1 MELRQMKYFVTIAN
15 TRSYSD
21 AAKSLFVTQ
30 PTLSWNMQKLE
41 EELNVNLF
49 DKSDNDIKL
58 TKLGQVFYEESVKI
72 LENVDNLLVRIKE
85 EDRKENQKLKVGLT
99 VLFAVQY
106 MDQIV
111 HFTTTNPD
119 VELSFIQSGSIKL
132 QKMLADK
139 EIDIGLISFPVYEP
153 SITIQNLKTSHPN
166 YSVSVVVPFD
176 HPLANKKV
184 IKIADLKNYGIC
196 LLSES
201 YVIGKVTKERCQEQG
216 FQPNIIFTNGNWE
229 VLLQNTL
236 ITGGLT
242 LLPQALERLSNFHN
256 LKWIPLDDKANYF
269 EIGIA
274 KRKDESLN
282 SAAVKFI
289 DHIKSN

>member
-1 MELRQMKYFVTIAN
+1 MELRQMKYFITIAN

-49 DKSDNDIKL
+49 DKSDHDISL
-58 TKLGQVFYEESVKI
+58 TKLGQIFYDESIKV
-72 LENVDNLLVRIKE
+72 LENVDNLLKKMRE

-111 HFTTTNPD
+111 HFTTSNPD

-132 QKMLADK
+132 QKMLANK
-139 EIDIGLISFPVYEP
+139 EIDIGLISFPIYEP
-153 SITIQNLKTSHPN
+153 SITIQHLKTSHSN

-176 HPLANKKV
+176 HPLANKKT
-184 IKIADLKNYGIC
+184 IKIADLKNYAIC
-196 LLSES
+196 SLSES
-201 YVIGKVTKERCQEQG
+201 YVIGKVMKERCQEHG

-229 VLLQNTL
+229 VLLQNT
-236 ITGGLT
+236 ITTGALT
-242 LLPQALERLSNFHN
+242 LLPKALEKLSNFYN

-274 KRKDESLN
+274 KRKDEYLN
-282 SAAVKFI
+282 SAAIKFI